1 MIETFIALLFAH
13 VLADFVFQSDWIAQ
27 GKQKRHLGA
36 LAAHTAWVL
45 GLTVLIV
52 GSPDPLALG
61 LICALTATHLLIDLA
76 KSFFTPSLTAFLT
89 DQGAHLVTLIAAA
102 YFFPDLWAQGL
113 WASISWLPGLLA
125 VATGFLLATRAGEF
139 VMQFLMAQFDLSALP
154 KGLANGGKLIGR
166 LERGIIYVFVMVGEP
181 AGIGFLIA
189 AKSVLRFDTTR
200 EDQRASEY
208 VIIGTLASFGWAM
221 AVAWSALAMV
231 SRVAPLGI
239 LPPTP

>member
-1 MIETFIALLFAH
+1 MIETFIALLLAH
-13 VLADFVFQSDWIAQ
+13 VLADFVFQSDWIAN
-27 GKQKRHLGA
+27 GKQDRDLGA
-36 LAAHTAWVL
+36 LAAHFAFVL
-45 GLTVLIV
+45 GFSWLAVGTLDPMALAVIGVLSV
-52 GSPDPLALG
+52 
-61 LICALTATHLLIDLA
+61 THMLIDLA
-76 KSFFTPSLTAFLT
+76 KSFFKPSLTAFIG
-89 DQGAHLVTLIAAA
+89 DQVAHLATLIAAA
-102 YFFPDLWAQGL
+102 HFAPDLWAASL
-113 WASISWLPGLLA
+113 WSGVDWLPGLMGI
-125 VATGFLLATRAGEF
+125 VAGFLIATRAGEF

-154 KGLANGGKLIGR
+154 TGLANGGKLIGR

-221 AVAWSALAMV
+221 AVAWSALAIV

-239 LPPTP
+239 LPPAS